1 MMDFAIQPGALC
13 RANDS
18 DTINERHLSCA
29 IATTTPTTTTAHT
42 NLTKRNTTTNHK
54 MPPLN
59 ESNNGNGYAE
69 ASIPGMTLM
78 SDTPASV
85 AAASLR
91 THSSK
96 FPVIIPLL

>member
-1 MMDFAIQPGALC
+1 MDFTIRPGALC
-13 RANDS
+13 RANDI
-18 DTINERHLSCA
+18 DAINEIHLPCV
-29 IATTTPTTTTAHT
+29 IATTPTTATIIHTDLETKNTTA
-42 NLTKRNTTTNHK
+42 NHK

-59 ESNNGNGYAE
+59 ESSNGNGYAE

-96 FPVIIPLL
+96 FPVIFRLW